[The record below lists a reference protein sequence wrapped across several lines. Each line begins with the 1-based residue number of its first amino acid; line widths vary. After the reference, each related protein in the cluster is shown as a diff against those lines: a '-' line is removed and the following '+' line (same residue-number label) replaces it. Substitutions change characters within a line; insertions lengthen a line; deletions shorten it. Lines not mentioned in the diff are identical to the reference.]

1 MVRFEPTVVVG
12 LWIKSGQPMAS
23 GEKIEL
29 FGVLPVEEDVVDVDV
44 EASEEE
50 DAE

>member
-1 MVRFEPTVVVG
+1 
-12 LWIKSGQPMAS
+12 MAS

-29 FGVLPVEEDVVDVDV
+29 FGVLPVEEDVDVVDVDV